1 MTAKLNLSLLPDK
14 FAICRL
20 DASSKIPDWACAGSF
35 ISITRSHDELSIVCP
50 MDRVP
55 SLEECNRGWRCFKVE
70 GKLDFSLTG
79 ILTALA
85 TPLAQAGI
93 SIFALSTYDTDY
105 LMVRDVDKEKA
116 IQVLSQ
122 AGHQIHI
129 MPGF

>member
-1 MTAKLNLSLLPDK
+1 MTNSLNLSLLPDK

-20 DASSKIPDWACAGSF
+20 DASSKIPEWACAGSF
-35 ISITRSHDELSIVCP
+35 ISITRTLDELSIVCP

-55 SLEECNRGWRCFKVE
+55 SVRECNRGWRCFKVE

-79 ILTALA
+79 ILAALA
-85 TPLAQAGI
+85 TPLAQAGV

-105 LMVRDVDKEKA
+105 LMVKDVDKEKA

-122 AGHQIHI
+122 AGHQVYT
-129 MPGF
+129 MPEF